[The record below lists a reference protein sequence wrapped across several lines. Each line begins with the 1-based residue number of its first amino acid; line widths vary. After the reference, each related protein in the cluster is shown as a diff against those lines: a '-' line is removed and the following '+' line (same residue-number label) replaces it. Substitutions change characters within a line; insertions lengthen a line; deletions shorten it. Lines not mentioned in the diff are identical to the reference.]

1 MEGLLL
7 HFEKSFMMKGTFLS
21 LALGLGFATL
31 TLPSAARAE
40 MVLGEPPRAP
50 LDVSG
55 LPGGGPTKQG
65 VTGGFTVNTDS
76 REQVRAFYNAVY
88 PSSTGV
94 PIDTTANVATC
105 TPGTNSTAFQEA
117 VLRRI
122 NWFRAM
128 AGVPASVTL
137 SSVDSAKNQQAAVMM
152 SANNALSH
160 FPPSTW
166 SCFTADGAN
175 AASNSNIA
183 LGSDGADSITGYIW
197 DFGAN
202 NSEVGHRRW
211 LLYPQTQVMGTGD
224 VPDSGTYNAANTTW
238 VFDANLFGPRPTTRQ
253 PYVAWPPEGYVPY
266 QVIYPQ
272 WSFALSNAN
281 FSAASVSMT
290 SNGVSV
296 AVALQPYLTGYGENT
311 LVWVPMGLDA
321 TSAASVFPFSGTDT
335 VYHVTVSNIKVGV
348 SSLSVSYNVTA
359 FDPAVPGA
367 DYIPTTITGPSQVLV
382 STTNRYFCQ
391 AVNNPNLSGY
401 QWRTYQHLPGNL
413 VDNAQNGLANFT
425 FSPTADYPLITNP
438 PVGTGKCFHL
448 EHPDATE
455 TVPQL
460 LQFTMTLF
468 PASNSVLSFNSLL
481 GYATSDEVARVQAS
495 VDGGANWQDLY
506 AQTGSNGPGE
516 SSFTLRTLAL
526 SAYAGKPTLLRF
538 NYDFPSTGG
547 SYFIGD
553 DPTIGWC
560 LENIAITNAEQ
571 LVNPSIVSTA
581 STNFTL
587 VPAQAGVFSLEAQA
601 LIFTQFPVGWGPAK
615 ILTVVPALLVNNP
628 VLLNGQTR
636 LDFNTTPGTTG
647 TFKLLQASR
656 LGGAWTTNTS
666 AVLTTN
672 VPGSSYRFTVPSTSA
687 VGFYRVLLVPGQ

>member
-1 MEGLLL
+1 MLNG
-7 HFEKSFMMKGTFLS
+7 KFLYLT
-21 LALGLGFATL
+21 LALGLASL
-31 TLPSAARAE
+31 TLPTSANAE
-40 MVLGEPPRAP
+40 MVLGDPPQAP

-55 LPGGGPTKQG
+55 LPGGGPAKLG
-65 VTGGFTVNTDS
+65 ITGGFTVNTDS
-76 REQVRAFYNAVY
+76 REQVRSFYNAVY
-88 PSSTGV
+88 LSSAGV
-94 PIDTTANVATC
+94 SIDTTADVGTC

-137 SSVDSAKNQQAAVMM
+137 SSADSAKNQQAAVMM

-160 FPPSTW
+160 FPPPTW

-183 LGSDGADSITGYIW
+183 IGSDGADSITGYIW

-202 NSEVGHRRW
+202 NYEVGHRRW
-211 LLYPQTQVMGTGD
+211 LLYPQTKIMGTGD
-224 VPDSGTYNAANTTW
+224 VPASGSYEAANTTW

-253 PYVAWPPEGYVPY
+253 SYVAWPPEGYVPY

-272 WSFALSNAN
+272 WSFALSNAD

-290 SNGVSV
+290 SNGVNV
-296 AVALQPYLTGYGENT
+296 AVALQSYVTGYGENT
-311 LVWVPMGLDA
+311 LVWVPMGLDPTT
-321 TSAASVFPFSGTDT
+321 TSSVFPFNGTDT

-367 DYIPTTITGPSQVLV
+367 DYIPTTITGPSPVLPN
-382 STTNRYFCQ
+382 STNSFFCQ
-391 AVNNPNLSGY
+391 SVNNPNVSGY
-401 QWRTYQHLPGNL
+401 QWRIYQHLSGNL

-425 FSPTADYPLITNP
+425 FSPPSDYPLITNP
-438 PVGTGKCFHL
+438 PVGSGKCFHL
-448 EHPDATE
+448 EHPDTTE
-455 TVPQL
+455 LVPQL
-460 LQFTMTLF
+460 LQLNRVLF
-468 PASNSVLSFNSLL
+468 PASNSVVSFNSLL
-481 GYATSDEVARVQAS
+481 GYASSDEVARVQAS
-495 VDGGANWQDLY
+495 VDGGATWQDLY
-506 AQTGSNGPGE
+506 AQPGSDGSGE

-526 SAYAGKPTLLRF
+526 SNYAGRPTLLRF

-547 SYFIGD
+547 TYWPYDGPGF
-553 DPTIGWC
+553 GWC
-560 LENIAITNAEQ
+560 LENIVVTNTER
-571 LVNPSIVSTA
+571 LVNPIIVPTT
-581 STNFTL
+581 STNFTFS
-587 VPAQAGVFSLEAQA
+587 PAQAGNFSLEAQA

-615 ILTVVPALLVNNP
+615 AVTVLTSLVLNNP

-647 TFKLLQASR
+647 TFKLLQASL
-656 LGGAWTTNTS
+656 LGGTWVTNTS
-666 AVLTTN
+666 AVFATN
-672 VPGSSYRFTVPSTSA
+672 VPGSSYRFTVTNTA
-687 VGFYRVLLVPGQ
+687 TAGFYRVLLIPGQ